1 MKHGIAAAI
10 LCASMVTATLMP
22 AKAEAAGMSVGAS
35 TWYSKLSTKSSG
47 TDTLDSEWSLMY
59 GPVIG
64 IDFAKDWS
72 LSSVFLTGNYRL
84 EEGLSMAFNYRRYDS
99 DTTLNYSV
107 LKWLKVFGGV
117 KYLRYDIRDS
127 GAVVPPFGS
136 AQSRH
141 YTYGPG
147 LGLGLTVPLH
157 ESLFALAT
165 VSVMRL
171 SGQTSQEGFPVTR
184 CIETGYNVAASLAYY
199 IDSMATTLS
208 LGGRYQYFK
217 SADRNV
223 DYSSTDFTFYG
234 ITFAAVYSFSLGAE
248 E

>member
-1 MKHGIAAAI
+1 MKRGIATAV
-10 LCASMVTATLMP
+10 LCATVVAATLMP
-22 AKAEAAGMSVGAS
+22 ATAEAAGMSVGAS
-35 TWYSKLSTKSSG
+35 TWYSKMSIKSPG
-47 TDTLDSEWSLMY
+47 TDTLYSEWSLMY
-59 GPVIG
+59 GPSIG

-72 LSSVFLTGNYRL
+72 VSSVFLTGNYRF
-84 EEGLSMAFNYRRYDS
+84 EEDLPIVVNYRRYDS

-107 LKWLKVFGGV
+107 LKWLKVFGGL
-117 KYLRYDIRDS
+117 KYMRYDSRDS
-127 GAVVPPFGS
+127 SSVIPLFGS
-136 AQSRH
+136 AQTRH

-147 LGLGLTVPLH
+147 LGLGLTVPLR

-165 VSVMRL
+165 VSAMRL
-171 SGQTSQEGFPVTR
+171 AGKSSNDNYPDLR
-184 CIETGYNVAASLAYY
+184 CVETGYNVAASLAYY

-217 SADRNV
+217 SVDRNI
-223 DYSSTDFTFYG
+223 DYSRSDLTFYG